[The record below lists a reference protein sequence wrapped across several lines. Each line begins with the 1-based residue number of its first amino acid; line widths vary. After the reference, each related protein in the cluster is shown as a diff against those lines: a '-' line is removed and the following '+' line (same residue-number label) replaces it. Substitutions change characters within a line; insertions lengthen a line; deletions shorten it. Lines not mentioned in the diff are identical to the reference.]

1 MVTKHPRDRCPCP
14 GRLLQ
19 RMFVDSHQLPQLS
32 LDLMQLPIRRLS
44 HPSGQKTLD
53 LVRKDVATLALVSPS
68 VTFTIDD
75 DSKTAA
81 GQTDRARILSIP
93 KVGGRTSGT
102 GHYLINL
109 WQTSS
114 MLATFRQI
122 HGRTLAGVGTS
133 KYHAVHLLMC
143 SF

>member
-1 MVTKHPRDRCPCP
+1 MVTEYPRDRCPCP

-19 RMFVDSHQLPQLS
+19 RMFVESYQVLQLS

-75 DSKTAA
+75 NSKTAA

-93 KVGGRTSGT
+93 KVSGRTSDT
-102 GHYLINL
+102 EQLLINL
-109 WQTSS
+109 W
-114 MLATFRQI
+114 
-122 HGRTLAGVGTS
+122 
-133 KYHAVHLLMC
+133 
-143 SF
+143 